1 MLKRAFRDKWLERL
15 TDGSF
20 SKARGVLI
28 DPRNE
33 KKRCCL
39 GVALSVGV
47 ELGLLTE
54 EQTRP
59 VGDGAKYLTHTQATL
74 FGIIHADQRRFA
86 VANDSY
92 AVPEGQ
98 YYPDEVLRLIREQ
111 PVID

>member
-1 MLKRAFRDKWLERL
+1 MLRAFRDKWLERL

-20 SKARGVLI
+20 SKAKWKLI
-28 DPRNE
+28 DPDDE

-54 EQTRP
+54 AQARERP
-59 VGDGAKYLTHTQATL
+59 LDGAQYLTYTQGSL
-74 FGIIHADQRRFA
+74 LGIEKQDEFA
-86 VANDSY
+86 SANDSY

-98 YYPDEVLRLIREQ
+98 YYPTEVLKLVKDQ
-111 PVID
+111 PVTD